1 MNLDRQAKPV
11 NPPAGPCLMV
21 IWASG
26 DLSRWKLIPAIGNL
40 AAASQL
46 PSCSRH
52 RRICLAESFRQQLN
66 DEIKIFATSPIDPE
80 FCKSLLARIFRLE
93 ICDRHR
99 GWRRLCSPESSP
111 EQTRQW
117 SILGIGMLVV

>member
-1 MNLDRQAKPV
+1 LATSWQQASCRPAYV
-11 NPPAGPCLMV
+11 IVGFAFDPPTT
-21 IWASG
+21 
-26 DLSRWKLIPAIGNL
+26 
-40 AAASQL
+40 
-46 PSCSRH
+46 
-52 RRICLAESFRQQLN
+52 ESFRQQLN

-80 FCKSLLARIFRLE
+80 FCKSLLARTFRLE
-93 ICDRHR
+93 ICDRRR